1 MKGMRYNYLLYF
13 LLGLIAGWFSTEC
26 QPFFFALSG
35 VVVFFYALIALIF
48 KEKSPGYYFAFIF
61 GFAFMQNLWMG
72 DLVVPPH
79 LPSFKYF
86 GLCLTLFFSVWI
98 ALQFYLASR
107 LVYPFYDQGR
117 VYAFIG
123 FVTLLEYHRLWFL
136 CGYNFYTIGSF
147 LEHIPSSQKIF
158 SLAGPLGATFLI
170 LSAILVPVLYP
181 RRRSSYFAM
190 AIFIVGL
197 ALPRFEKVGSKI
209 KVGFVQT
216 ARDPWRDEETRYMQ
230 KYLEWI
236 EKIDDVDLLVF
247 GETSIPCKYFFRYP
261 DGMTTEDLLLCYKLE
276 SAIVNLSYNKN
287 IDVIVGH
294 VYPDDAGG
302 LKNVASLVHKGEIV
316 GRYEKLR
323 LMSIMEASWNFLP
336 DLINDSI
343 DMGNF
348 NPGRN
353 KTVLKGKYNYGL
365 NICYDDYFSQ
375 DSAIFSKKDVDLIV
389 SLHNDIWINN
399 PRFQWNHFRQ
409 SLLRSI
415 ETGIS
420 SVRTANGGLSGFARP
435 DGSFRI
441 TDGAEGIQVL
451 EVPLVKNN
459 TLYPF
464 LRDRLFILISAVA
477 ILAGYVRPYKKTL
490 APS

>member
-1 MKGMRYNYLLYF
+1 
-13 LLGLIAGWFSTEC
+13 
-26 QPFFFALSG
+26 
-35 VVVFFYALIALIF
+35 
-48 KEKSPGYYFAFIF
+48 
-61 GFAFMQNLWMG
+61 
-72 DLVVPPH
+72 
-79 LPSFKYF
+79 
-86 GLCLTLFFSVWI
+86 
-98 ALQFYLASR
+98 
-107 LVYPFYDQGR
+107 
-117 VYAFIG
+117 
-123 FVTLLEYHRLWFL
+123 
-136 CGYNFYTIGSF
+136 
-147 LEHIPSSQKIF
+147 
-158 SLAGPLGATFLI
+158 
-170 LSAILVPVLYP
+170 
-181 RRRSSYFAM
+181 
-190 AIFIVGL
+190 
-197 ALPRFEKVGSKI
+197 
-209 KVGFVQT
+209 
-216 ARDPWRDEETRYMQ
+216 
-230 KYLEWI
+230 
-236 EKIDDVDLLVF
+236 
-247 GETSIPCKYFFRYP
+247 
-261 DGMTTEDLLLCYKLE
+261 
-276 SAIVNLSYNKN
+276 
-287 IDVIVGH
+287 
-294 VYPDDAGG
+294 
-302 LKNVASLVHKGEIV
+302 
-316 GRYEKLR
+316 
-323 LMSIMEASWNFLP
+323 MEASWNFLP

-477 ILAGYVRPYKKTL
+477 ILLGYVRPYKKL
-490 APS
+490 